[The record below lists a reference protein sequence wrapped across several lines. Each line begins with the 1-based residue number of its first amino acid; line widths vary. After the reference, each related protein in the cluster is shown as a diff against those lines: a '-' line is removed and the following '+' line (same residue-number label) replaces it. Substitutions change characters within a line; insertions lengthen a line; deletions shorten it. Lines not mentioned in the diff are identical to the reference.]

1 MVRNFYKFFCKIYSV
16 IITFFENK
24 FLKIQ
29 NNSESIANDLY
40 KYGYQKINLKNKI
53 VEKIE
58 EESEIKNNEYIKR
71 IIIERKN
78 LIKILERIFVDFEL
92 SEKLTSITNF
102 NYSID
107 YITYYKTIAISD
119 EDKHLQW
126 YANHWH
132 IDQPFS
138 ENSLK
143 IIFSLKKI
151 DNISQGGIQ
160 ILDKINS
167 KIFKSLSDQQ
177 RYSKSYKMKA
187 DETEL
192 VIFNPNTCYHKAGSI
207 NGEYEREQIMIQL
220 NPSKYWQLNS
230 NIYNKQYK
238 IEPKFPFFSYFFD
251 KKMRL
256 NK

>member
-1 MVRNFYKFFCKIYSV
+1 MVRNFYKFFCKIYSI
-16 IITFFENK
+16 IITYFENK

-29 NNSESIANDLY
+29 NNSEFIANDLY
-40 KYGYQKINLKNKI
+40 KYGFQKIKLKNKI
-53 VEKIE
+53 VDKVEK
-58 EESEIKNNEYIKR
+58 ESEIKNNKYITR
-71 IIIERKN
+71 VIIERKN
-78 LIKILERIFVDFEL
+78 LTKILERIFIDFRL

-107 YITYYKTIAISD
+107 YITYYKNIAISD
-119 EDKHLQW
+119 KDKHLQW

-160 ILDKINS
+160 ILDKISS
-167 KIFKSLSDQQ
+167 KMFKSLSDQQ
-177 RYSKSYKMKA
+177 RNSQCYKMKA
-187 DETEL
+187 DETEI
-192 VIFNPNTCYHKAGSI
+192 VIFNPNTCYHKAGLI
-207 NGEYEREQIMIQL
+207 QGEYEREQIMIQL

-230 NIYNKQYK
+230 NIHKKQYK
-238 IEPKFPFFSYFFD
+238 IEPKFPFFLIFLI
-251 KKMRL
+251 KR
-256 NK
+256 